1 MELTAQKRA
10 PGDAKGL
17 RKEGNLPGIVY
28 NKDTNIPVSVELR
41 AFDKVFRSQG
51 TSNIIDLNVD
61 GENHEVLVR
70 AVQMNK
76 RRRLPQ
82 HVDFYQIIAGQM
94 VEVAVNIDLVGTPQG
109 VKDGGLMDVQRRE
122 IRINILPRLIPDAV
136 ELDVSELTIGDSL
149 HMSDVAAKLPEEAE
163 ILDELERTI
172 VTVVPPRIEEEPEV
186 ADDAVEPELIGR
198 EGEEGEEGEASEA
211 SGDDDAGDDD

>member
-10 PGDAKGL
+10 PGNVKAL
-17 RKEGNLPGIVY
+17 RKEGYLPGIVY
-28 NKDTNIPVSVELR
+28 NKDTNVPVSVELR

-76 RRRLPQ
+76 RRRTPQ
-82 HVDFYQIIAGQM
+82 HVDFYQVIAGQK
-94 VEVAVNIDLVGTPQG
+94 VEVAVNIDLIGTPQG

-122 IRINILPRLIPDAV
+122 IRINILPRLIPNAV

-149 HMSDVAAKLPEEAE
+149 HMSDVVTKLPEEAE
-163 ILDELERTI
+163 VLDELERTI
-172 VTVVPPRIEEEPEV
+172 VTIVPPRIEEEPE
-186 ADDAVEPELIGR
+186 AAEETLEPELIGR
-198 EGEEGEEGEASEA
+198 EGEEGASEA
-211 SGDDDAGDDD
+211 SADAAGDDADDS